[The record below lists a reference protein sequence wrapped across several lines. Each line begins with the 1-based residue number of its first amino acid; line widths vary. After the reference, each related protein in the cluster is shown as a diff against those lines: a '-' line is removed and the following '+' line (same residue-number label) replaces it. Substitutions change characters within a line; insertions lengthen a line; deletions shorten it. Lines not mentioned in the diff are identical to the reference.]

1 LQKNNR
7 FCEPILLNLRVKHT
21 KSFFNEMNKNV
32 KFKTKTIVSGM
43 IRTTSQV
50 ANSENVYFL
59 IRYRI
64 QQVTV

>member
-1 LQKNNR
+1 
-7 FCEPILLNLRVKHT
+7 
-21 KSFFNEMNKNV
+21 MNKNV

-64 QQVTV
+64 QQVTEWMKTY